1 MFLQKL
7 KVDAGFP
14 SPLGATVFEAGV
26 NFSIYSHHAEKIV
39 LCFFNRFG
47 YETHHIPM
55 NRTEDIWHVFV
66 RDIHAGQLYG
76 YRVYGPYDPQNG
88 HLFNGHKLLL
98 DPAAKQLT
106 GPVLFHET
114 QLPYIVGHKK
124 REFSFSRLDS
134 APFMPKCIV
143 TDENAYRVFKST
155 KPFIP
160 YEKTIIYETHV
171 KGFTIKKEDIPRRVR
186 GTFAGLAHPKTVAYL
201 KNLGITSVELL
212 PIAAFNTPEHL
223 LDLRLTN
230 YWGYDPICFMAPQ
243 STYLSTEKLVEIK
256 NMVQAYHEA
265 GIEVLLDVVY
275 NHTGEGG
282 YMGPLLSY
290 RGIDN
295 ASYYRLMPDEPRYYM
310 DDTGCGNTF
319 NLAHPAALQI
329 TVQALRYWA
338 EIFDIDGFRF
348 DLAVTLGRNGENTYT
363 PDAAFFKVLQKD
375 AVLSKV
381 KLIAEPWDL
390 GPNGYQLGNFP
401 PFFSEWDGQFRDT
414 TRQFWKGDMG
424 QAGAML
430 HQMTKP
436 LTGSRKGKHQVL
448 KKVNFITAHDGF
460 TLYDLVSYN
469 NKHNDANKEQNRD
482 GSNAN
487 FSWNSGTEG
496 HTNNP
501 TVMAFRLRRMRAM
514 LATLFLSN
522 GIPMLLGGDE
532 MLRSQYGN
540 NNAYCQDNKISWLH
554 WKTTQK
560 ARADMYAFV
569 ERLIHFRRDHPDLM
583 ALLIQAPEHF
593 QEGLITALKPDGT
606 PMSETDWQAFVRCF
620 SIYLKDEKNK
630 TFYNIILNAADVSID
645 YKTPAHD
652 EKIKW
657 KLMFETSE
665 TIDKLSVRRGHFE
678 VPAWCVMVLKGTL

>member
-282 YMGPLLSY
+282 YMGTRAENINPSDSSPNILVSADEGGFPSVIAACNAFEQCFGSVRNMVGAVVLSY
-290 RGIDN
+290 DKITDTRSMTLSLYRGLDI
-295 ASYYRLMPDEPRYYM
+295 
-310 DDTGCGNTF
+310 
-319 NLAHPAALQI
+319 
-329 TVQALRYWA
+329 V
-338 EIFDIDGFRF
+338 IFDYDDRI
-348 DLAVTLGRNGENTYT
+348 GEKV
-363 PDAAFFKVLQKD
+363 AA
-375 AVLSKV
+375 A
-381 KLIAEPWDL
+381 AE
-390 GPNGYQLGNFP
+390 
-401 PFFSEWDGQFRDT
+401 
-414 TRQFWKGDMG
+414 
-424 QAGAML
+424 
-430 HQMTKP
+430 
-436 LTGSRKGKHQVL
+436 
-448 KKVNFITAHDGF
+448 
-460 TLYDLVSYN
+460 
-469 NKHNDANKEQNRD
+469 
-482 GSNAN
+482 
-487 FSWNSGTEG
+487 
-496 HTNNP
+496 
-501 TVMAFRLRRMRAM
+501 
-514 LATLFLSN
+514 
-522 GIPMLLGGDE
+522 
-532 MLRSQYGN
+532 
-540 NNAYCQDNKISWLH
+540 
-554 WKTTQK
+554 
-560 ARADMYAFV
+560 
-569 ERLIHFRRDHPDLM
+569 
-583 ALLIQAPEHF
+583 
-593 QEGLITALKPDGT
+593 
-606 PMSETDWQAFVRCF
+606 CF
-620 SIYLKDEKNK
+620 SDLTESQKMRGSINVVAGGGARPDISSV
-630 TFYNIILNAADVSID
+630 YNPLI
-645 YKTPAHD
+645 
-652 EKIKW
+652 
-657 KLMFETSE
+657 
-665 TIDKLSVRRGHFE
+665 
-678 VPAWCVMVLKGTL
+678 